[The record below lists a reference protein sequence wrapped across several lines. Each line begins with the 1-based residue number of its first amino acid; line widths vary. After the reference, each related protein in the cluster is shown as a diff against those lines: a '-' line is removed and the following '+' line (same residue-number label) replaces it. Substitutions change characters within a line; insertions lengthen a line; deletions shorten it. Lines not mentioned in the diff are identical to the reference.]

1 MNCPNCKIPF
11 VEEKAGKF
19 SCVTCGWFEKV
30 GKEWQGCEA
39 PEPEPERTPEPEPE
53 PSESQTPESLPP
65 GESPPPQ
72 ESPSEP
78 DPAAL
83 EPNPA
88 ALEPNPA
95 ALEPDPAAQKPDTN
109 RRDRSVKK
117 YLGGLLTV
125 TEVDE

>member
-1 MNCPNCKIPF
+1 MNCPNCQIPF
-11 VEEKAGKF
+11 VEEKAEKYF
-19 SCVTCGWFEKV
+19 CVACGWFEKV

-53 PSESQTPESLPP
+53 PSVSQAPEPDPAALEPDP
-65 GESPPPQ
+65 AAL
-72 ESPSEP
+72 EP

-88 ALEPNPA
+88 AQE
-95 ALEPDPAAQKPDTN
+95 PDTN
-109 RRDRSVKK
+109 RSDLSVKK
-117 YLGGLLTV
+117 YLGGLFTV

>member
-1 MNCPNCKIPF
+1 MNCPNCQLPI
-11 VEEKAGKF
+11 VEEKDEKIF
-19 SCVTCGWFEKV
+19 CSSCGWFEKV

-53 PSESQTPESLPP
+53 PKPEPVP
-65 GESPPPQ
+65 AAQ
-72 ESPSEP
+72 EP

-83 EPNPA
+83 EPS
-88 ALEPNPA
+88 
-95 ALEPDPAAQKPDTN
+95 PAAQEPGPN
-109 RRDRSVKK
+109 CSVKK

>member
-39 PEPEPERTPEPEPE
+39 PEPEPVTAYSPEPVT
-53 PSESQTPESLPP
+53 ESQSK
-65 GESPPPQ
+65 S
-72 ESPSEP
+72 
-78 DPAAL
+78 
-83 EPNPA
+83 
-88 ALEPNPA
+88 EPNPA
-95 ALEPDPAAQKPDTN
+95 ALEPDPAALEPDPAAQEP
-109 RRDRSVKK
+109 DPARSVRK
-117 YLGGLLTV
+117 YLGGLVTI